1 MSSGADFFVPTGGP
15 AGNYQVSFEFV
26 AFPNQS
32 AQNAVL
38 ALSTYRAI
46 YIDIVTIKRHLSF
59 STVTVLQAL
68 ASGYRYGFD
77 VMDATSLPSGTVY
90 PALSR
95 LERAGFIHAHW
106 EDARIAREEKRP
118 PRRYYE
124 VTPAGAEV
132 LEEVLAQYR
141 SLTGVQVAGQNSGP
155 DKAHG

>member
-1 MSSGADFFVPTGGP
+1 MLFLHTRD
-15 AGNYQVSFEFV
+15 
-26 AFPNQS
+26 
-32 AQNAVL
+32 
-38 ALSTYRAI
+38 I
-46 YIDIVTIKRHLSF
+46 YIGIVTIKRRLSF

-68 ASGYRYGFD
+68 AAGYRYGFD

-95 LERAGFIHAHW
+95 LERSGFIRAQW
-106 EDARIAREEKRP
+106 EDARIAQGEKRP

-124 VTPAGAEV
+124 VTPVGAEV

-141 SLTGVQVAGQNSGP
+141 SLTGVQVAGQESGP